1 MKSPEEIVELMME
14 NDAFSQW
21 MGIEVVAVEKGHCQ
35 LNCTVHEHMLN
46 GFQILHGGISYS
58 LSDSALAFASNS
70 YGNKCMSIETSI
82 SHLRKVELN
91 DTLIVTCNEISRRKT
106 IGIYSVSIK
115 KTDGTEISRF
125 KGTVH
130 ISTEIW

>member
-21 MGIEVVAVEKGHCQ
+21 MGIEVIAVEKGHCQ
-35 LNCTVHEHMLN
+35 LNCTVHKYMLN

-58 LSDSALAFASNS
+58 LSDSALAFAANS

>member
-35 LNCTVHEHMLN
+35 LKCTVHEHMLN

-82 SHLRKVELN
+82 SHLRKVEIN
-91 DTLIVTCNEISRRKT
+91 DTLIVICNEISRRKT

-115 KTDGTEISRF
+115 KPDGTEVSRF

-130 ISTEIW
+130 ISSEIW

>member
-1 MKSPEEIVELMME
+1 MKTPEEIVNLMIE

-21 MGIEVVAVEKGHCQ
+21 MGIEVVGVEKGHC
-35 LNCTVHEHMLN
+35 LLRCVVHKHMLN
-46 GFQILHGGISYS
+46 GFEILHGGISYS
-58 LSDSALAFASNS
+58 LSDSALAFASNT
-70 YGNKCMSIETSI
+70 YGYKCMSIETSI
-82 SHLRKVELN
+82 SHLRKAELN
-91 DTLIVTCNEISRRKT
+91 DTLLISCSEISRRKT

-130 ISTEIW
+130 ISREIW

>member
-1 MKSPEEIVELMME
+1 MKSPEEIVALMLE

-21 MGIEVVAVEKGHCQ
+21 LGINIIAIDKGRCEIK
-35 LNCTVHEHMLN
+35 CTVHEHMLN
-46 GFQILHGGISYS
+46 GFNILHGGISYS

-70 YGNKCMSIETSI
+70 YGNKCMSIEPSI
-82 SHLRKVELN
+82 SHLRKVALN
-91 DTLIVTCNEISRRKT
+91 DTLHVICEEISRRKT
-106 IGIYSVSIK
+106 IGIYTVSIK
-115 KTDGTEISRF
+115 KADGSEISRF

>member
-21 MGIEVVAVEKGHCQ
+21 MGIEVIALEKGHCQ

-58 LSDSALAFASNS
+58 LSDSALAFAANS

-91 DTLIVTCNEISRRKT
+91 DMLIITCNEISRRKT

-130 ISTEIW
+130 ISAEIW

>member
-35 LNCTVHEHMLN
+35 LHCTVHEHMLN

>member
-115 KTDGTEISRF
+115 KSDGTEISRF

>member
-58 LSDSALAFASNS
+58 LSDSALAFAANS